1 VTAEVALIP
10 GLAGAPGQFAAAVVI
25 ALVLLVLLVLAARA
39 VLRRRAGL
47 DTSLA
52 EARITG
58 AEDVLSVLRLAMKER
73 SRFELGLP
81 HDEGIAR
88 TINLTP
94 IEIGSGSLIMSL
106 PGFLTIS
113 GDWRGKTVECFFSVT
128 VQGTNSA
135 YYRFR
140 STVMDLRPVSGAS
153 GIVLS
158 FPQEL
163 ALRHKRDS
171 LRVRPPEALVEE
183 LELWLVKSERAFRD
197 GADTNGNA
205 RIRFA
210 HGEQSPLRIL
220 DISAGG
226 IRIELKPG
234 LLPFALPIFRPS
246 GYIAI
251 SLTLAGSAPGRSQSW
266 LIVGRIRHLALTG
279 KAGTIEMGVQF
290 SMAGAKDDRSS
301 APPRMSNV
309 GRQGIEPLGRWVFE
323 RHLELYRQGGLTW
336 KNPV

>member
-1 VTAEVALIP
+1 
-10 GLAGAPGQFAAAVVI
+10 
-25 ALVLLVLLVLAARA
+25 VLN
-39 VLRRRAGL
+39 
-47 DTSLA
+47 
-52 EARITG
+52 
-58 AEDVLSVLRLAMKER
+58 VLRLALKER
-73 SRFELGLP
+73 RRFELGLL

-94 IEIGSGSLIMSL
+94 IETGPGGLIMSL

-140 STVMDLRPVSGAS
+140 STVMDLRPVSGAP

-163 ALRHKRDS
+163 VLRHKRDY
-171 LRVRPPEALVEE
+171 LRVRPPQALVQE
-183 LELWLVKSERAFRD
+183 LELWLIKSERAAPD
-197 GADTNGNA
+197 ETDPNGNPK
-205 RIRFA
+205 IRLV
-210 HGEQSPLRIL
+210 HDGTSPLRIL

-226 IRIELKPG
+226 VRLELKPG
-234 LLPFALPIFRPS
+234 QLPFALPLFRPS

-251 SLTLAGSAPGRSQSW
+251 SLALKGSAPGETQAW
-266 LIVGRIRHLALTG
+266 MIIGKLRHLALTG
-279 KAGTIEMGVQF
+279 KAGTVEMGVQF
-290 SMAGAKDDRSS
+290 SMAGAKEDRSC
-301 APPRMSNV
+301 APPRMSSV
-309 GRQGIEPLGRWVFE
+309 GKRGIEPLGRWVLE
-323 RHLELYRQGGLTW
+323 RHLELYRQGVLTW